1 MSEKTEGQRDMG
13 IVVMVAL
20 FVLALLIMI
29 ASQGCSTIKGFTNDA
44 AWMMNKVDQSIVQ
57 PE

>member
-13 IVVMVAL
+13 IVILVAS

-29 ASQGCSTIKGFTNDA
+29 SNQGCGTVKGIAHDA
-44 AWMMNKVDQSIVQ
+44 AWMFDKVDNSIVQ